1 MNHYA
6 ESGKFAYQRVRSAIE
21 TMLTHGELAVGDRLP
36 PIREL
41 AVRFGCNYHTVRK
54 GLESL
59 INDSLLESRTG
70 SGVFVRAGS
79 RTLSTPIPPGAE
91 SVLAVICHPPML
103 PNDSQFIASLHE
115 QAEKRNLNLELHTVT
130 SFSRPERIFDRIAV
144 RGCLAVLLPLLRSDD
159 NLDEIAGCIDRYR
172 MPFVVGT
179 PFPGL
184 EAYCYESPEIFG
196 VSAGRA
202 VEAEFLYF
210 RELGFHNIVL
220 LLPGDEAVRTVS
232 FEISPY
238 VRRCAEAGIPIRLS
252 VAERRS
258 DALDR
263 FFSGVE
269 ELRGDLAVICY
280 DDEIASRLIDAA
292 RRRNWRIP
300 DEIALIGLGDTSLAT
315 ATNPAL
321 SSVVFPYDYVTGS
334 MIDCALALAA
344 GNSAQRDTPIW
355 QPIIIRESCGG
366 ARRVGRENAAAIMER
381 IRLQLQQENG
391 AIK

>member
-1 MNHYA
+1 MNHYT
-6 ESGKFAYQRVRSAIE
+6 EPGKFAYQRVRTAIE
-21 TMLTHGELAVGDRLP
+21 TMLTHGELTVGDRLP

-79 RTLSTPIPPGAE
+79 RTLAVTVPPGAE
-91 SVLAVICHPPML
+91 TVLAVICHPPML

-115 QAEKRNLNLELHTVT
+115 QAEKRHLNLELHTVS
-130 SFSRPERIFDRIAV
+130 SFSRPDRIFDRIAV

-159 NLDEIAGCIDRYR
+159 NIDEIAGCIGRYP

-196 VSAGRA
+196 LSTSRA

-210 RELGFHNIVL
+210 RALGFNNIVL
-220 LLPGDEAVRTVS
+220 LLPADEAVRTVS
-232 FEISPY
+232 SLITPY
-238 VRRCAEAGIPIRLS
+238 MHRCAEAGVPMRLS
-252 VAERRS
+252 LAERLP

-263 FFSGVE
+263 FLAGMA

-280 DDEIASRLIDAA
+280 DDEIAARLIDSA
-292 RRRNWRIP
+292 RRRNWHVP
-300 DEIALIGLGDTSLAT
+300 DDVALIGLGDTSLAA
-315 ATNPAL
+315 ATNPGL
-321 SSVVFPYDYVTGS
+321 TSVVFPYEYVTGS
-334 MIDCALALAA
+334 MIDCALALSS
-344 GNSAQRDTPIW
+344 GKSAQQHIPVW
-355 QPIIIRESCGG
+355 QPIVIRESCGG
-366 ARRVGRENAAAIMER
+366 AGRVGRETAKEILEQ
-381 IRLQLQQENG
+381 IRLQLQQETG
-391 AIK
+391 GKK

>member
-144 RGCLAVLLPLLRSDD
+144 RGCLAVPCGRGEVPL
-159 NLDEIAGCIDRYR
+159 
-172 MPFVVGT
+172 
-179 PFPGL
+179 FPG
-184 EAYCYESPEIFG
+184 A
-196 VSAGRA
+196 
-202 VEAEFLYF
+202 
-210 RELGFHNIVL
+210 
-220 LLPGDEAVRTVS
+220 
-232 FEISPY
+232 
-238 VRRCAEAGIPIRLS
+238 
-252 VAERRS
+252 
-258 DALDR
+258 
-263 FFSGVE
+263 
-269 ELRGDLAVICY
+269 
-280 DDEIASRLIDAA
+280 
-292 RRRNWRIP
+292 RIP
-300 DEIALIGLGDTSLAT
+300 QHRSA
-315 ATNPAL
+315 PA
-321 SSVVFPYDYVTGS
+321 
-334 MIDCALALAA
+334 
-344 GNSAQRDTPIW
+344 
-355 QPIIIRESCGG
+355 GG
-366 ARRVGRENAAAIMER
+366 
-381 IRLQLQQENG
+381 
-391 AIK
+391 